1 MMYQHYRSMLRF
13 YTSLELKDL
22 LYEASQEYL
31 DGRTVIPIGSSIVLG
46 RSSYE
51 EAIHWLRGTI
61 SEGCVGFPYL
71 YGQSSNLYER
81 GLEVYLIDSDE
92 SSKEESHEEAKSPL
106 GMDLDCNMH
115 EPVSPSDT
123 ALDVDLRAEE
133 EEVFGFPIERWEW
146 GNKAAPLEFL

>member
-1 MMYQHYRSMLRF
+1 M
-13 YTSLELKDL
+13 SLELKDL

-31 DGRTVIPIGSSIVLG
+31 DERTVIPSGSSIVLG

-51 EAIHWLRGTI
+51 EVICWLGGTV

-71 YGQSSNLYER
+71 YGQSFNLYER

-92 SSKEESHEEAKSPL
+92 SSKKKSHKEAESPL
-106 GMDLDCNMH
+106 GMDLDCNMC
-115 EPVSPSDT
+115 EPVSLSDT
-123 ALDVDLRAEE
+123 TLNVDLRAEE

-146 GNKAAPLEFL
+146 DNKAAPLEFL